1 MLKHIM
7 GLLNKISKPTK
18 ATKSVPKNQP
28 IEFTLD
34 TDEIRIILEGIKN
47 STYKGKDIEMMYN
60 LVLKLQN
67 LYTKSLDNK

>member
-1 MLKHIM
+1 MLKYIM
-7 GLLNKISKPTK
+7 GLLNKISKDNK
-18 ATKSVPKNQP
+18 STKSKPKKQP

-60 LVLKLQN
+60 LILKLQD
-67 LYTKSLDNK
+67 LYQKSLNNK

>member
-1 MLKHIM
+1 MFNYIM
-7 GLLNKISKPTK
+7 GLIDKAKPK
-18 ATKSVPKNQP
+18 NQQNQP
-28 IEFTLD
+28 IEFTLG

-67 LYTKSLDNK
+67 LYQKSLNNK